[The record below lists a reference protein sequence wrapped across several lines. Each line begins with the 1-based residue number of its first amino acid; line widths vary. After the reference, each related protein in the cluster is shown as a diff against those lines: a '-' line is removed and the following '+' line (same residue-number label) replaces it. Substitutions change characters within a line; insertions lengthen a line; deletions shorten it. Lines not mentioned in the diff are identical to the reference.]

1 MGRAA
6 FSPCSFVW
14 GQTMVGVKAVMA
26 TSVKRTYAS
35 MPWLPGPWHSVP
47 MTPRQATV
55 DPWLCWR
62 PLDTHRQVWLSLL
75 WGHCSF
81 LLGPGA
87 HKALFVPFSSL
98 LPQSCGK
105 FCNQISLTF
114 KFPGASQFLCWI
126 LRLGNLLWA
135 LELLQQCK
143 NFFGIIVL
151 QFVGRLLSG
160 SVVGLMVTSSKRIYA
175 TRSSSQ
181 VCYSQSSYP
190 LRQATADPCLLRRH
204 WNTQRHVWLSLLWGP
219 WVLVHTRF
227 CLSPPRV
234 SDEYGVWL

>member
-1 MGRAA
+1 MLACHGSRDCGIQCLYSSAGHCRPVTLLETPGHSQA
-6 FSPCSFVW
+6 SLAQSFV
-14 GQTMVGVKAVMA
+14 G
-26 TSVKRTYAS
+26 
-35 MPWLPGPWHSVP
+35 
-47 MTPRQATV
+47 
-55 DPWLCWR
+55 
-62 PLDTHRQVWLSLL
+62 SLL
-75 WGHCSF
+75 LS
-81 LLGPGA
+81 PGSWCTQGFVC
-87 HKALFVPFSSL
+87 ALQ
-98 LPQSCGK
+98 QSVSPVLWK

-204 WNTQRHVWLSLLWGP
+204 
-219 WVLVHTRF
+219 
-227 CLSPPRV
+227 
-234 SDEYGVWL
+234 